1 MDANFINS
9 IKNYYGENNVNLD
22 LNTEKFSVY
31 TNERYI
37 TVKYTYLNFIIKAK
51 NKNRYIKISIL
62 NKLVW

>member
-62 NKLVW
+62 NKLV

>member
-51 NKNRYIKISIL
+51 R
-62 NKLVW
+62 